1 MEDSFT
7 FIFPKQKTD
16 LGSFFFKI
24 PQQNP
29 NPKVIVE
36 KVRQNKTFIDQTE
49 AQDARKVTTIQ
60 ILASK

>member
-24 PQQNP
+24 PEQNP

-36 KVRQNKTFIDQTE
+36 KVRQNKTFIDQT
-49 AQDARKVTTIQ
+49 
-60 ILASK
+60 